1 MMMVSHTSKFVKLHI
16 LYMNSFYVIFT
27 SKEIFEYEIELSENK
42 VNHPKQTKNGTGKKD
57 YILKIE
63 PFIKYKI

>member
-1 MMMVSHTSKFVKLHI
+1 
-16 LYMNSFYVIFT
+16 MNSFYVIFT